1 METET
6 KAKELENNELFK
18 VDEETGDIIFVTNN
32 GRLRLSPEVQKE
44 VSEYVRRK
52 EVKEM
57 LRECD
62 SIAGLLTSLTAD
74 DREVFLDALAFYAV
88 YHIDQIAEKIGEELG
103 QLALKTYQD
112 YEDFEDEEMY
122 ETDYDADQNPFF

>member
-1 METET
+1 METKT
-6 KAKELENNELFK
+6 QELERLEDNELFK
-18 VDEETGDIIFVTNN
+18 VDEETGDIIFVSTN
-32 GRLRLSPEVQKE
+32 GRLILAPEVQEE
-44 VSEYVRRK
+44 VSMHVRKK
-52 EVKEM
+52 EAKKM

-74 DREVFLDALAFYAV
+74 DCEIFLDALAFYAV

-112 YEDFEDEEMY
+112 YEDEEMF
-122 ETDYDADQNPFF
+122 EMECDAEQNPFF